1 MCGFLPPPCTSHQP
15 FDDWDLMTSNAGPG
29 RPSGRGPV
37 GVSGPTKSL
46 WLRLLAL
53 SSAAAGGALLLA
65 GLAALLLHG
74 TEAMVSCLFGGA
86 LVMAFFAISL
96 LVGHFAGRNNPSG
109 AIGLFVGTYFIKV
122 VGFAVV
128 LFAIGAPAWL
138 NGKWFLAGAVVTVVL
153 WQAAEIYGFS
163 KARLQIYNDPETKES
178 GTDV

>member
-1 MCGFLPPPCTSHQP
+1 
-15 FDDWDLMTSNAGPG
+15 MTSNADPGPA
-29 RPSGRGPV
+29 SGTGPV

-46 WLRLLAL
+46 WLRLLAM
-53 SSAAAGGALLLA
+53 SSAAAGGALVLTGVAAFLFNGA
-65 GLAALLLHG
+65 TGLWSAA
-74 TEAMVSCLFGGA
+74 FGGA

-96 LVGHFAGRNNPSG
+96 MIGHIAGRNNPSG
-109 AIGLFVGTYFIKV
+109 AIGLFVATYFVKV

-138 NGKWFLAGAVVTVVL
+138 HGRWFLIGAVVTVVF

-163 KARLQIYNDPETKES
+163 KARLQIYNDPETRKG